1 MCRSSLLATYCLRWR
16 CTDASIHPH
25 SYVRR
30 VLEPR
35 RSAQMSPILRAS
47 CSMISELWDP
57 KGSSKGVAARPG
69 GLLCSSAECRLGGN
83 GVPDILRA
91 LIDMCGASKRL
102 GFGVS
107 PRRRTK
113 LSMTVTRKPRLADG
127 LRPPPTNALQ
137 GFGGQIWQTRS
148 WDGCGTHRFV
158 WYFCRARERL
168 DIQTRSGLP
177 ERQHGNHSHGAKW
190 LERDTA
196 WPISHR
202 RTPTRLSLCPQC

>member
-107 PRRRTK
+107 PRRRDQAIDDGDKETQVGRWPAATTNER
-113 LSMTVTRKPRLADG
+113 SPGVRWADLADSVVG
-127 LRPPPTNALQ
+127 WMRYSSFRVVLLPGSRAARYPNT
-137 GFGGQIWQTRS
+137 
-148 WDGCGTHRFV
+148 V
-158 WYFCRARERL
+158 WPAGETAR
-168 DIQTRSGLP
+168 
-177 ERQHGNHSHGAKW
+177 
-190 LERDTA
+190 
-196 WPISHR
+196 
-202 RTPTRLSLCPQC
+202 